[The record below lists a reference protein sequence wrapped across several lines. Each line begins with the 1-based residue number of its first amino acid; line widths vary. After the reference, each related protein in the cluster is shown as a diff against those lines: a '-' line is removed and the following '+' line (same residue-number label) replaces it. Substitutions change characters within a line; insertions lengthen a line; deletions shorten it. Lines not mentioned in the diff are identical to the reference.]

1 VDTARHALVVGAGPA
16 GLAVAGSLRAR
27 GLSFE
32 LLEKSRSLA
41 ASWYGHYDSLR
52 LHTDKRHSAL
62 PGLPYPADYPRYVT
76 KGQFLDYLHDYANRF
91 NIRPRWEEEAIS
103 ARWEGGFWELR
114 TTSDAYR
121 ARNLVVATGHTAR
134 PNVPVIPG
142 LDDSPITVVH
152 SSGYR
157 NAVPYRGKRVLVVG
171 FGNSAGEIAR
181 DLYEGGAN
189 PALAVRGPV
198 NVVPREFFG
207 VPLLY
212 VAVPFS
218 LAPAAFVDAMSAPL
232 IFAARGTLKGT
243 GLEKPPYG
251 PFTQA
256 QMYGRVPLIDT
267 GIIPLMR
274 QKRVPKMAGVARVD
288 GHLVVFD
295 DGSSERFDAMV
306 LATGFKPTAQRMFP
320 PELGL
325 FDEMGMPRAFGGT
338 PASEGLYFCGFR
350 VVPTGMLREISLE
363 ARKIGARIAADAR

>member
-1 VDTARHALVVGAGPA
+1 MDTRLHALVVGAGPA

-27 GLSFE
+27 GPAFE
-32 LLEKSRSLA
+32 LLEKSRLLA
-41 ASWYGHYDSLR
+41 ASWHGHYDSLR

-76 KGQFLDYLHDYANRF
+76 KGQFLDYLQDYADRF
-91 NIRPRWEEEAIS
+91 DIRPRWGEKAVS
-103 ARWEGGFWELR
+103 ARWEGGFWELQ
-114 TTSDAYR
+114 TASDAYR

-134 PNVPVIPG
+134 PNVPDIPG
-142 LDDSPITVVH
+142 LDDSPLTVVH

-181 DLYEGGAN
+181 DLYKGGAS

-207 VPLLY
+207 VPLLS
-212 VAVPFS
+212 VTVPFS
-218 LAPAAFVDAMSAPL
+218 LAPAAVVDAMSAPL

-256 QMYGRVPLIDT
+256 QKYGRVPLIDT
-267 GIIPLMR
+267 GIIPLRR
-274 QKRVPKMAGVARVD
+274 QKRVPKMPGVARVD

-295 DGSSERFDAMV
+295 DGSSERFDVMV
-306 LATGFKPTAQRMFP
+306 LATGFRPSAQAMFP

-325 FDEMGMPRAFGGT
+325 FDELGVPRAFGGT
-338 PASEGLYFCGFR
+338 PASQGLYFCGFH
-350 VVPTGMLREISLE
+350 VVPTGMLREIFLE

>member
-1 VDTARHALVVGAGPA
+1 MDNRLHALVVGAGPA

-27 GLSFE
+27 GLAFE

-41 ASWYGHYDSLR
+41 ASWQGHYDSLR

-62 PGLPYPADYPRYVT
+62 PGLPYPAEYPRYVT
-76 KGQFLDYLHDYANRF
+76 KRQFLDYLQDYADRF
-91 NIRPRWEEEAIS
+91 DIRPRWGEEAVS

-114 TTSDAYR
+114 TASDAYR

-134 PNVPVIPG
+134 PNMPDIPG

-181 DLYEGGAN
+181 DLYEGGAS

-207 VPLLY
+207 VPLLS
-212 VAVPFS
+212 VTVPFS
-218 LAPAAFVDAMSAPL
+218 LAPAAVVDAMSAPL

-256 QMYGRVPLIDT
+256 QKYGRVPLIDT

-274 QKRVPKMAGVARVD
+274 QKRVPKMPGVARVD

-295 DGSSERFDAMV
+295 DGSSERFDVMV
-306 LATGFKPTAQRMFP
+306 LATGFRPSAQAMFP

-325 FDEMGMPRAFGGT
+325 FDEPGVPRAFGGK
-338 PASEGLYFCGFR
+338 PASQGLYFCGFH
-350 VVPTGMLREISLE
+350 VVPTGMLREISSE

>member
-1 VDTARHALVVGAGPA
+1 MDTRLHALVVGAGPA
-16 GLAVAGSLRAR
+16 GLAVAGILRVR
-27 GLSFE
+27 GLAFE
-32 LLEKSRSLA
+32 LLVKSRSLA
-41 ASWYGHYDSLR
+41 ASWHGHYDSLH

-62 PGLPYPADYPRYVT
+62 PGLPYPSDYPRYVT
-76 KGQFLDYLHDYANRF
+76 KGQFLDYLKDYADRF
-91 NIRPRWEEEAIS
+91 HIRPRWGEEVVS
-103 ARWEGGFWELR
+103 ARWEEGFWELR
-114 TTSDAYR
+114 TASDAYQ
-121 ARNLVVATGHTAR
+121 ASNLVVATGHTAR
-134 PNVPVIPG
+134 PNVPDIPG

-181 DLYEGGAN
+181 DLYEGGAS
-189 PALAVRGPV
+189 PTLAVRSPV

-207 VPLLY
+207 VPLLS

-218 LAPAAFVDAMSAPL
+218 LAPAAVVDAMSAPL
-232 IFAARGTLKGT
+232 ILAARGTLKGT
-243 GLEKPPYG
+243 GLEKPAYG

-256 QMYGRVPLIDT
+256 QKYGRVALIDT

-274 QKRVPKMAGVARVD
+274 QKRVPKMSGVARVD

-306 LATGFKPTAQRMFP
+306 LATGFKPTAQEMFS

-338 PASEGLYFCGFR
+338 PASEGLYYCGFH

-363 ARKIGARIAADAR
+363 ARKIAARIAADAR